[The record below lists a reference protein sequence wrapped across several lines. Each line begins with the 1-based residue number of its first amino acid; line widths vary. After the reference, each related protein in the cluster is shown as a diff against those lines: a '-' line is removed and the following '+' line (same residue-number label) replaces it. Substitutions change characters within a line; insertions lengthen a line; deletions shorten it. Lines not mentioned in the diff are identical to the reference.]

1 MPRLTSTLG
10 QKALLS
16 LRRSESLSG
25 CQNGIMWEV
34 VFTNPTL
41 SESAF
46 NADSDSVGFV
56 KTTSVFRSFRLTAVC
71 CGRAIERMAWRRTSS
86 LSAPSPPHSAGLSGL
101 CPHLPHF
108 LAAGIAI
115 IRALKAIQ
123 CSGFCP
129 GSKNFKDQERG
140 LPVCG

>member
-1 MPRLTSTLG
+1 M
-10 QKALLS
+10 KKK
-16 LRRSESLSG
+16 
-25 CQNGIMWEV
+25 NGVEEDE
-34 VFTNPTL
+34 F
-41 SESAF
+41 S
-46 NADSDSVGFV
+46 
-56 KTTSVFRSFRLTAVC
+56 VC
-71 CGRAIERMAWRRTSS
+71 CV
-86 LSAPSPPHSAGLSGL
+86 PPHSSGLSGL
-101 CPHLPHF
+101 SPYLPHF